1 MHSNEHNPKEW
12 EIPTEQV
19 ILSEDEVHVWRASVL
34 QPLATIQ
41 YLRSLL
47 SGDEVARAE
56 RFYFEKDRHRFII
69 THGLLR
75 ILLARYLNTPFIDAR
90 QLQFCHN
97 EYGKPSLDL
106 ATQDLTLNFN
116 LSHSHE
122 LILFAFTY
130 VRQVGVDIE
139 YMRSDLD
146 LEPLAEYSFS
156 PLENE
161 MLQTLPISART
172 EAFYR
177 CWSRKEAYIKA
188 RGKGLAIP
196 LDIFDVSLRPDE
208 PAALLH
214 SREDPHETARWRLC
228 ALHPDPRYAGALAV
242 EGDGWHLRCWQVGR
256 IDAIAKG
263 GSP

>member
-1 MHSNEHNPKEW
+1 M
-12 EIPTEQV
+12 
-19 ILSEDEVHVWRASVL
+19 
-34 QPLATIQ
+34 
-41 YLRSLL
+41 
-47 SGDEVARAE
+47 
-56 RFYFEKDRHRFII
+56 
-69 THGLLR
+69 
-75 ILLARYLNTPFIDAR
+75 LARYLNTPFIDAR
-90 QLQFCHN
+90 QLQFRHN

-139 YMRSDLD
+139 YMRSDLE

-156 PLENE
+156 LLENE
-161 MLQTLPISART
+161 MLRALPISART

-188 RGKGLAIP
+188 RGKGLSIP

-208 PAALLH
+208 PAALLN

-228 ALHPDPRYAGALAV
+228 ALHPDPNYAGALAV
-242 EGDGWHLRCWQVGR
+242 EGDGWHLRCWQLGTAGV
-256 IDAIAKG
+256 IT
-263 GSP
+263 